1 MDEKAEAGDERF
13 IYTRWNGKS
22 FFADESFVRNYRAYF
37 LEQGF
42 LTEDI
47 ALLTPERIMNGLPE
61 ISDDLMM
68 EMVNGEFT
76 A

>member
-13 IYTRWNGKS
+13 IWTNWDGKS
-22 FFADESFVRNYRAYF
+22 FLVDESFARDYRHYF
-37 LEQGF
+37 TQQGF
-42 LTEDI
+42 RTEDI
-47 ALLTPERIMNGLPE
+47 ALLTPERITKELPE
-61 ISDDLMM
+61 ISDDLIM

>member
-1 MDEKAEAGDERF
+1 MDKKTEAGDEKF
-13 IYTRWNGKS
+13 IYTHWNGKS
-22 FFADESFVRNYRAYF
+22 FLADESFARKYRSYF

-42 LTEDI
+42 WTEDI
-47 ALLTPERIMNGLPE
+47 ALLTPERILKKLPE
-61 ISDDLMM
+61 IADDLMM